1 MHGKPAPPA
10 PDLEHM
16 IRRLQPQLAA
26 KHIVFAHLRLLQ
38 RRARLIPIR
47 RRIRHGRIQPQREEL
62 VTQIVMLL
70 DIPPTVPPA
79 VRPQLV
85 RHLVREIHQPDP
97 QVRPARPLQHRRLV
111 GIADKP
117 RNHPDQILRLPQPVH
132 IRLPKPDR
140 PVEHARPEKFHVLD
154 PNFRPRLLPQ
164 PAENLLAPIG
174 QHQTQSSPLHA
185 RERGKKDRCV
195 VHVKTGRK
203 ALSLATFRVGGKSE
217 DLESGNGGHSYFSAA
232 RSRRIFRANSSL
244 ISRCRGTGCVAPVC
258 GL

>member
-1 MHGKPAPPA
+1 
-10 PDLEHM
+10 M
-16 IRRLQPQLAA
+16 IRRLQAQLAA
-26 KHIVFAHLRLLQ
+26 EHIVFAHLRLLQ

-47 RRIRHGRIQPQREEL
+47 CRIRHGRIQPQREEL
-62 VTQIVMLL
+62 VAQIVVLL
-70 DIPPTVPPA
+70 DIPPAGPPA

-97 QVRPARPLQHRRLV
+97 QVRPPRSLQHRRLV

-132 IRLPKPDR
+132 IRLPEPDR
-140 PVEHARPEKFHVLD
+140 PVEHARPEKIHVLD
-154 PNFRPRLLPQ
+154 PNLRPRLLPKT
-164 PAENLLAPIG
+164 AENLLAPIG
-174 QHQTQSSPLHA
+174 QHHTQSSPLHA
-185 RERGKKDRCV
+185 RKRGKKDRCV
-195 VHVKTGRK
+195 VHVKTGWR